1 MYIDSKKSK
10 VENRNRKKNMKRYIL
25 PPYRVTFNRVN
36 DSVFTGVKYA
46 EIYPNWDWVHG
57 EPVKVL
63 YAFTWTGLN
72 KRVNRWLIKHQL
84 DITV

>member
-1 MYIDSKKSK
+1 MTIHNSPLS
-10 VENRNRKKNMKRYIL
+10 
-25 PPYRVTFNRVN
+25 PYRVTFNRVN

-46 EIYPNWDWVHG
+46 EIYPNWDWVQG

-72 KRVNRWLIKHQL
+72 KRVNRWLIKHEL
-84 DITV
+84 DTTV

>member
-1 MYIDSKKSK
+1 M
-10 VENRNRKKNMKRYIL
+10 NRYIM

-72 KRVNRWLIKHQL
+72 KRVNRWLMQHQL
-84 DITV
+84 DMTV